1 MREEAK
7 LWLDD
12 AKYDLDSA
20 QDIFKSARYNYA
32 VWLARQSSEK
42 ALKAAYLVVLK
53 KPIPKSHNL
62 MEIARELGWNIPPAI
77 SEHLQFL
84 NPHYTVTRYV
94 DAAVGKP
101 SDTYDETIA
110 SEAIEKSKE
119 VLNWVLNN
127 LKIS

>member
-1 MREEAK
+1 M
-7 LWLDD
+7 
-12 AKYDLDSA
+12 
-20 QDIFKSARYNYA
+20 
-32 VWLARQSSEK
+32 
-42 ALKAAYLVVLK
+42 LK

-62 MEIARELGWNIPPAI
+62 MEIARELGWDIPPAI

-101 SDTYDETIA
+101 SDLYNEAIA
-110 SEAIEKSKE
+110 SEAIEKTKE